1 MPDIR
6 IARQS
11 DAAAFPAIENSA
23 GQLFRVIPDL
33 AWIAD
38 GEDLSEAQYR
48 ALISKGASWVAT
60 DPQDRPIGF
69 LAADIQDGA
78 LHIWEFAVA
87 WDQQRRGIGRALFRT
102 AFHHASA
109 RWLGAI
115 TLTTFKDV
123 PWNEPFYR
131 SLGFQTL
138 DAAGMGERLAALLR
152 RDAERGLPPDQR
164 CAMRLWIH

>member
-87 WDQQRRGIGRALFRT
+87 WDQQRRGIGRALF
-102 AFHHASA
+102 
-109 RWLGAI
+109 
-115 TLTTFKDV
+115 
-123 PWNEPFYR
+123 
-131 SLGFQTL
+131 
-138 DAAGMGERLAALLR
+138 
-152 RDAERGLPPDQR
+152 
-164 CAMRLWIH
+164 